1 MVDAVQAELLDHV
14 GPWTEDE
21 YLALPEDNRRIELLD
36 GGLLVNPSPSGPH
49 QRLSSHLWLAL
60 SKAAPAGLEVIAAIN
75 VRVAPE
81 RILIL
86 IPDLAIV
93 TNPGVDLTVWP
104 ADEVAMVVE
113 IMSPGS
119 VATDRAV
126 KPELY
131 ARAGIAHY
139 LRVELGRRGPK
150 GLLYRLEHGRP
161 VQTARSEPGKQLRL
175 AQPFPVALDL
185 LQLAVATRPPT
196 RPGDADG

>member
-1 MVDAVQAELLDHV
+1 MVDAAQVELLDHV

-60 SKAAPAGLEVIAAIN
+60 STAAPAGLEVIAAIN
-75 VRVAPE
+75 VRVAPG
-81 RILIL
+81 RIL
-86 IPDLAIV
+86 IPDLAVV

-104 ADEVAMVVE
+104 ADGVAMVVE

-119 VATDRAV
+119 VATDRAI

-131 ARAGIAHY
+131 ARGGIEHY
-139 LRVELGRRGPK
+139 LCVELGRRGPK
-150 GLLYRLEHGRP
+150 GLLYGLENGRL
-161 VQTARSEPGKQLRL
+161 VQTARSEPGDQLRL
-175 AQPFPVALDL
+175 TQPFPVALDL
-185 LQLAVATRPPT
+185 AQLAVAARPPT
-196 RPGDADG
+196 PPGDAHG